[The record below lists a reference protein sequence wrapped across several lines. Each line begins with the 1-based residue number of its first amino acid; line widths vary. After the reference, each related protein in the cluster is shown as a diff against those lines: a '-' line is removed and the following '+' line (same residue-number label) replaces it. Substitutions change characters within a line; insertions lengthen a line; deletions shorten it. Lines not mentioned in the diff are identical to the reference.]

1 MIKKKVCWKIT
12 TKCNQGCK
20 YCFGFTNIPELSYD
34 ENIKVI
40 DNLSKN
46 GINHITWT
54 GGEAVLY
61 PRLNELIK
69 YAKSKGIYNKLVTNG
84 IFLSQNDNEYSEEI
98 LNSLDEIN
106 LSIDSI
112 SNSINVELGKANNHF
127 EIIKKL
133 LDKTK
138 NKSLKVGINTVVSNK
153 NINRLEELGKFL
165 NNYKIEKWKFLKFM
179 PIRERSLENK
189 GQFEVAE
196 NELEEKIKELNNFE
210 NIKIVQ
216 YKKQSEFEKSIVVLP
231 NADIIQTQ
239 EGKDIHLG
247 NALKQDVIDFEVK
260 HSLINRIKTL
270 IAYDDDAIKDKIVN
284 ILNGIK
290 DVEIVATSK
299 SPEDTYNKII
309 KFKPEMVFAKYDFG
323 TNMNGLDII
332 KQSKEALNDN
342 VPAFN
347 FIATDIPKEDFLE
360 AKRIIGDKMN
370 TIIREQSPV
379 RYTGIIE
386 DYKEYKKIQKIGRAH
401 V

>member
-84 IFLSQNDNEYSEEI
+84 IFLSQNDNEYSEDI

-370 TIIREQSPV
+370 TIIREQNPV

-386 DYKEYKKIQKIGRAH
+386 DYKEYKKIQM
-401 V
+401 

>member
-20 YCFGFTNIPELSYD
+20 YCFGFTNIQELSYE

-40 DNLSKN
+40 DNLLKN

-69 YAKSKGIYNKLVTNG
+69 YAKSKRIYNKLVTNG
-84 IFLSQNDNEYSEEI
+84 IFLSQNDNEYAEDI

-112 SNSINVELGKANNHF
+112 SNSINLELGKADNHF

-138 NKSLKVGINTVVSNK
+138 NKPIKVGINTVVSNK
-153 NINRLEELGKFL
+153 NINMLNELGIFL

-179 PIRERSLENK
+179 PIREKSLKNK
-189 GQFEVAE
+189 EQFEIAE
-196 NELEEKIKELNNFE
+196 NILEGKIQELNNFE

-216 YKKQSEFEKSIVVLP
+216 YKKQSEFEKSIVILP

-247 NALKQDVIDFEVK
+247 NALKQDIINFEVK
-260 HSLINRIKTL
+260 EIMMNKIKTL
-270 IAYDDDAIKDKIVN
+270 IAYDDDEIKDKIIN

-309 KFKPEMVFAKYDFG
+309 KYKPEMVFAKYDFG

-332 KQSKEALNDN
+332 KQSKKALNDN

-360 AKRIIGDKMN
+360 AKKIIGDKMN
-370 TIIREQSPV
+370 TIIREQNPL

-386 DYKEYKKIQKIGRAH
+386 DYKEYKKIQF
-401 V
+401 

>member
-40 DNLSKN
+40 NNLSKN

-84 IFLSQNDNEYSEEI
+84 IFLSQNDNDYSEEI

-260 HSLINRIKTL
+260 HNLINRIKTL
-270 IAYDDDAIKDKIVN
+270 IAYDDDEIKDKIVN

-370 TIIREQSPV
+370 TIIREQNPV

-386 DYKEYKKIQKIGRAH
+386 DYKEYKKIQM
-401 V
+401 

>member
-260 HSLINRIKTL
+260 HNLINRIKTL
-270 IAYDDDAIKDKIVN
+270 IAYDDDEIKDKIVN

-370 TIIREQSPV
+370 TIIREQNPV

-386 DYKEYKKIQKIGRAH
+386 DYKEYKKIQT
-401 V
+401 

>member
-260 HSLINRIKTL
+260 HNLINRIKTL
-270 IAYDDDAIKDKIVN
+270 IAYDDDEIKDKIVN

-370 TIIREQSPV
+370 TIIREQNPV

-386 DYKEYKKIQKIGRAH
+386 DYKVYKKIQM
-401 V
+401 

>member
-20 YCFGFTNIPELSYD
+20 YCFGFTNIQELSYE

-40 DNLSKN
+40 DNLLKN

-69 YAKSKGIYNKLVTNG
+69 YAKSKRIYNKLVTNG
-84 IFLSQNDNEYSEEI
+84 IFLSQNDNEYAEDI

-112 SNSINVELGKANNHF
+112 SNSINLELGKADNHF

-138 NKSLKVGINTVVSNK
+138 NKPIKVGINTVVSNK
-153 NINRLEELGKFL
+153 NINMLNELGIFL

-179 PIRERSLENK
+179 PIREKSLKNK
-189 GQFEVAE
+189 EQFEIAE
-196 NELEEKIKELNNFE
+196 NILEGKIQELNNFE

-247 NALKQDVIDFEVK
+247 NALKQDIINVK
-260 HSLINRIKTL
+260 VKDTLMNKIKTL
-270 IAYDDDAIKDKIVN
+270 IAYDDDDIKDKIIN
-284 ILNGIK
+284 ILNEIK

-309 KFKPEMVFAKYDFG
+309 KYKPEMVFAKYDFG

-332 KQSKEALNDN
+332 KQSKKVLNDN

-370 TIIREQSPV
+370 TIIREQNPV

-386 DYKEYKKIQKIGRAH
+386 DYKEYKKIQF
-401 V
+401 

>member
-20 YCFGFTNIPELSYD
+20 YCLGFTNIPELSYD

-260 HSLINRIKTL
+260 HNLINRIKTL
-270 IAYDDDAIKDKIVN
+270 IAYDDDEIKDKIVN

-370 TIIREQSPV
+370 TIIREQNPV

-386 DYKEYKKIQKIGRAH
+386 DYKEYKKIQM
-401 V
+401 

>member
-260 HSLINRIKTL
+260 HNLINRIKTL

-370 TIIREQSPV
+370 TIIREQNPV

-386 DYKEYKKIQKIGRAH
+386 DYKEYKKIQM
-401 V
+401 

>member
-260 HSLINRIKTL
+260 HNLINRIKTL
-270 IAYDDDAIKDKIVN
+270 IAYDDDDIKDKIVN

-370 TIIREQSPV
+370 TIIREQNPV

-386 DYKEYKKIQKIGRAH
+386 DYKEYKKIQM
-401 V
+401 

>member
-69 YAKSKGIYNKLVTNG
+69 YAKSKGTYNKLVTNG
-84 IFLSQNDNEYSEEI
+84 IFLSQNDNEYSEDI

-370 TIIREQSPV
+370 TIIREQNPV

-386 DYKEYKKIQKIGRAH
+386 DYKVYKKIQM
-401 V
+401 

>member
-386 DYKEYKKIQKIGRAH
+386 DYKEYKKIQM
-401 V
+401 

>member
-270 IAYDDDAIKDKIVN
+270 IAYDDDEIKDKIVN

-370 TIIREQSPV
+370 TIIREQNPV

-386 DYKEYKKIQKIGRAH
+386 DYKEYKKIQM
-401 V
+401 

>member
-40 DNLSKN
+40 NNLSKN

-84 IFLSQNDNEYSEEI
+84 IFLSQNDNDYSEEI

-260 HSLINRIKTL
+260 HNLINRIKTL
-270 IAYDDDAIKDKIVN
+270 IAYDDDEIKDKIVN

-309 KFKPEMVFAKYDFG
+309 KFKAEMVFAKYDFG

-370 TIIREQSPV
+370 TIIREQNPV

-386 DYKEYKKIQKIGRAH
+386 DYKEYKKIQT
-401 V
+401 

>member
-112 SNSINVELGKANNHF
+112 LNSINVELGKANNHF

-370 TIIREQSPV
+370 TIIREQNPV

-386 DYKEYKKIQKIGRAH
+386 DYKEYKKIQM
-401 V
+401 

>member
-189 GQFEVAE
+189 GQFKVAE

-260 HSLINRIKTL
+260 HNLINRIKTL
-270 IAYDDDAIKDKIVN
+270 IAYDDDEIKDKIVN

-370 TIIREQSPV
+370 TIIREQNPV

-386 DYKEYKKIQKIGRAH
+386 DYKVYKKIQM
-401 V
+401 

>member
-84 IFLSQNDNEYSEEI
+84 IFLSQNDNDYSEEI

-106 LSIDSI
+106 LSIDPI

-260 HSLINRIKTL
+260 HNLINRIKTL
-270 IAYDDDAIKDKIVN
+270 IAYDDDEIKDKIVN

-370 TIIREQSPV
+370 TIIREQNPV

-386 DYKEYKKIQKIGRAH
+386 DYKEYKKIQM
-401 V
+401 